1 MTTITR
7 YDPFREALS
16 LRKAIDQLFEQS
28 FVNPNWGTGSVQGY
42 GVPLNVLESEEG
54 YYQVYA
60 LLPGVKPEDIDLS
73 VQQNSL
79 TIKGQ
84 FHPQVEPG
92 QKGSWLLR
100 EFGAGAFERSITFP
114 MSIDSD
120 HITTNFE
127 YGVLTITVPISQA
140 VRPKKISITAN
151 QPKQMTVEAGT
162 H

>member
-16 LRKAIDQLFEQS
+16 LRKAVDQLFEQS
-28 FVNPNWGTGSVQGY
+28 FVNPSWSAGSVQNS
-42 GVPLNVLESEEG
+42 GVPLNVLETEHG
-54 YYQVYA
+54 YQVYA

-92 QKGSWLLR
+92 QKGNWLLR

-114 MSIDSD
+114 MAIDAD
-120 HITTNFE
+120 HITTNYE
-127 YGVLTITVPISQA
+127 YGVLTIAVPISQSM
-140 VRPKKISITAN
+140 RPRKISIASS
-151 QPKQMTVEAGT
+151 QPQQMTVEAGA

>member
-16 LRKAIDQLFEQS
+16 LHKAIDQLFEQS
-28 FVNPNWGTGSVQGY
+28 FVNPSWSAGSVQGF
-42 GVPLNVLESEEG
+42 GVPLNVLETEQG
-54 YYQVYA
+54 YQVYA

-79 TIKGQ
+79 TIKGRFQ
-84 FHPQVEPG
+84 PQIEPG
-92 QKGSWLLR
+92 QKGNWLLR
-100 EFGAGAFERSITFP
+100 DFGAGAFERSITFP
-114 MSIDSD
+114 MAIDAD
-120 HITTNFE
+120 QITTHYE

-140 VRPKKISITAN
+140 ARPKKISIVGN
-151 QPKQMTVEAGT
+151 QPKQMTVEAGA